1 MKTNH
6 ITLSQKLLSIILLA
20 LFVLPI
26 YGQTEKPLSE
36 FEQHKDFPVLQNNIN
51 SYEKGKDSGLYDV
64 ALKLAEK
71 ILTQTESIYGKEHEA
86 VAKSYHRIGS
96 ILKEK
101 GDYDK
106 ALGWHNKGYA
116 LNLKLSGED
125 SVTTARSFFHLGETH
140 IYKGE
145 YLKAKEF
152 LYKAYTIQKKKLG
165 LEHTD
170 IADTMDELGGL
181 CYYEGDYEK
190 GIEYCNEVLNIRLKA
205 LNENH
210 KDVATSYNNLG
221 LGYDSKGEY
230 DKAIEYYTK
239 SLAIRLKTFGGDHPD
254 VATSYNNLGTVYD
267 SKGEY
272 DKAIEYYIKDL
283 AISIKTLGGEH
294 PSVATSYNNLGA
306 VYDSKGEYDKAIEYY
321 TKSLSIRLKTFGE
334 EHPDVATSYNNLGQ
348 AYREKGEYDKAIEYY
363 TKSLAIDKKTLG
375 CEHPYI
381 ALSYWNIGAAYK
393 SQKSYPKSIEYL
405 QKAIHIYEK
414 TEERDQ
420 YILAYTTLKEV
431 YVEQKQTDMA
441 IHALKQAMELVL
453 KFRTEMGRDKDAFTE
468 RFLFVFKDL
477 LKLYLESEQLEKA
490 LEVSEKMRGLSISEN
505 FNLKYALSHGG
516 VSQDAGE
523 KLLKLKSELE
533 SLGSE
538 RIAAKRLGDKGKQRE
553 EELWKRIRTIE
564 QEANTLDKELI
575 RTMPIY
581 AQLRKMESPT
591 ITALQRQLKKSN
603 KTFLEYSLFTNK
615 SGKES
620 LHAFVIS
627 PKGFES
633 VDLGKDL
640 DITRRVNNLRLIISQ
655 YPDKRTFIALK
666 RNDGALVLAD
676 ARQCKGFHKG
686 EKCSKFITDYES
698 KPDENGNF
706 KLKEVILGIQD
717 RKVERKRISP
727 LDEAIFQR
735 NL

>member
-1 MKTNH
+1 MQLTNPKNP
-6 ITLSQKLLSIILLA
+6 TQNLSK
-20 LFVLPI
+20 
-26 YGQTEKPLSE
+26 
-36 FEQHKDFPVLQNNIN
+36 
-51 SYEKGKDSGLYDV
+51 
-64 ALKLAEK
+64 
-71 ILTQTESIYGKEHEA
+71 
-86 VAKSYHRIGS
+86 
-96 ILKEK
+96 
-101 GDYDK
+101 
-106 ALGWHNKGYA
+106 
-116 LNLKLSGED
+116 
-125 SVTTARSFFHLGETH
+125 
-140 IYKGE
+140 
-145 YLKAKEF
+145 
-152 LYKAYTIQKKKLG
+152 
-165 LEHTD
+165 
-170 IADTMDELGGL
+170 
-181 CYYEGDYEK
+181 
-190 GIEYCNEVLNIRLKA
+190 
-205 LNENH
+205 
-210 KDVATSYNNLG
+210 
-221 LGYDSKGEY
+221 
-230 DKAIEYYTK
+230 
-239 SLAIRLKTFGGDHPD
+239 
-254 VATSYNNLGTVYD
+254 
-267 SKGEY
+267 
-272 DKAIEYYIKDL
+272 
-283 AISIKTLGGEH
+283 
-294 PSVATSYNNLGA
+294 
-306 VYDSKGEYDKAIEYY
+306 
-321 TKSLSIRLKTFGE
+321 
-334 EHPDVATSYNNLGQ
+334 
-348 AYREKGEYDKAIEYY
+348 
-363 TKSLAIDKKTLG
+363 
-375 CEHPYI
+375 
-381 ALSYWNIGAAYK
+381 
-393 SQKSYPKSIEYL
+393 YL

-655 YPDKRTFIALK
+655 YPDKRKFIALK

-686 EKCSKFITDYES
+686 ETCSKFITDYES

-717 RKVERKRISP
+717 RKVEPKESALLMKQYSKEIYDIVIKPIEKYVYSENGLSTKSTDARNGLKLFPTTKTTVDTGHIESAVTLPHLQDKKYTTTTNIIICPDAALFTIPFAALITDNNNYLAEKYSISLIQSATAWMKLQREEKREYTQTLFAMGNSVYGMGHSNTKGITGQRGLSISP
-727 LDEAIFQR
+727 STDSSSPILP
-735 NL
+735 N